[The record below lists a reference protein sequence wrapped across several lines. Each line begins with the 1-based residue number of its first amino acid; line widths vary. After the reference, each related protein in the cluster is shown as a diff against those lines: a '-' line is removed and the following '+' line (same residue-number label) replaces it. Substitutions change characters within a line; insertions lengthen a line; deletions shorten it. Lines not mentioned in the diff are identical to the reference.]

1 MSVIV
6 EAKGCWNSELNT
18 AMEEQLAGR
27 YLADNASC
35 RHGLY
40 LVGWFNCRQWDK
52 ADWRRRQAPR
62 YGLKEARERFAEQA
76 EILSERGPRVRAV
89 VVNAALR

>member
-52 ADWRRRQAPR
+52 ADYRRGQTPK
-62 YGLKEARERFAEQA
+62 YNLEEARERFDEQA
-76 EILSERGPRVRAV
+76 RGLSERGARVRAFV
-89 VVNAALR
+89 LNAALR